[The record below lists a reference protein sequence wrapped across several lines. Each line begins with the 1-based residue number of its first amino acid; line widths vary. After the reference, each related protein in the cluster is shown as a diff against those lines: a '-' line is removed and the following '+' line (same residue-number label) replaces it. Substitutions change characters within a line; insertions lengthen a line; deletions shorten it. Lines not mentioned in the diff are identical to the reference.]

1 MARVSIQM
9 STCQFAGCDRS
20 AAHELECLEPSGV
33 LSRDV
38 LVCDEHE
45 EEFLGLGGLVLAG

>member
-1 MARVSIQM
+1 MARVSTHT
-9 STCQFAGCDRS
+9 STCQFAGCDKS

-33 LSRDV
+33 LSREV

-45 EEFLGLGGLVLAG
+45 DELLDLGVLVLAG

>member
-1 MARVSIQM
+1 MARVSTKE
-9 STCQFAGCDRS
+9 STCQFAGCDGS
-20 AAHELECLEPSGV
+20 ATHELECLEPSGV

-45 EEFLGLGGLVLAG
+45 DELLDSGVLVLAG